1 MNLDI
6 SSLSRQ
12 TTRRTQYT
20 ALISPPGQEGVSDCE
35 VALDGDG
42 DGAVDAA
49 HQPDVGQ
56 GEHVGQD
63 EDPVTAAVL
72 LVELG
77 HGEQQDGADDV
88 DLKGRDLLCGPRA
101 RNG

>member
-1 MNLDI
+1 MRPDTI
-6 SSLSRQ
+6 QRSH
-12 TTRRTQYT
+12 
-20 ALISPPGQEGVSDCE
+20 SPPRQEGVSDGE

-77 HGEQQDGADDV
+77 HGEEQDGADDV
-88 DLKGRDLLCGPRA
+88 DLKW
-101 RNG
+101 RNRVDGASNNGYCM

>member
-1 MNLDI
+1 MSFEI
-6 SSLSRQ
+6 SRLPSQIIERSF
-12 TTRRTQYT
+12 
-20 ALISPPGQEGVSDCE
+20 SPPGQEGVRDGE

-77 HGEQQDGADDV
+77 HGEEQDGADDV
-88 DLKGRDLLCGPRA
+88 DLKW
-101 RNG
+101 RNQVDGDRNNGYCKWF